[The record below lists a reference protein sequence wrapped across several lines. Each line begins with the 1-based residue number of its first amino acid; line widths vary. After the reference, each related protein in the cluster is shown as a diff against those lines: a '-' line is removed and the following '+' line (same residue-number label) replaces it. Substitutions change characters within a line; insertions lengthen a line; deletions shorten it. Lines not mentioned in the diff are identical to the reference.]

1 MATNKGGTDG
11 ARRPRRRRSSRWGNN
26 WQVRRATPG
35 ARRGS
40 RLMPP
45 VLTVIRWRH
54 LPAQVTAKDGRRTAK
69 RVLHRRFQVA
79 IDRAAMKAGK
89 KGFSEY
95 IGEWVSD
102 RRACTDDLEAEVAA
116 AADRLEHDHTRHVLA
131 ELITNGGWRD
141 PAAHPANATASA
153 PGGAEI
159 EGAPTPEEATAPAA
173 EEPA

>member
-1 MATNKGGTDG
+1 
-11 ARRPRRRRSSRWGNN
+11 
-26 WQVRRATPG
+26 
-35 ARRGS
+35 
-40 RLMPP
+40 MPP
-45 VLTVIRWRH
+45 VLTVIRWRDI
-54 LPAQVTAKDGRRTAK
+54 PAQVTAKDGRRTAK

-102 RRACTDDLEAEVAA
+102 RRACSDDLEAEVAA
-116 AADRLEHDHTRHVLA
+116 TADKLEHDHTRHVLA

-141 PAAHPANATASA
+141 PAAHPADPAVSA
-153 PGGAEI
+153 PGGVDPD
-159 EGAPTPEEATAPAA
+159 GASTAEEATASAA

>member
-1 MATNKGGTDG
+1 
-11 ARRPRRRRSSRWGNN
+11 
-26 WQVRRATPG
+26 
-35 ARRGS
+35 
-40 RLMPP
+40 MPP
-45 VLTVIRWRH
+45 VLTVIRWRDI
-54 LPAQVTAKDGRRTAK
+54 PAQVTAKDGRRTAK

-102 RRACTDDLEAEVAA
+102 RRACSDDLEAEVAA
-116 AADRLEHDHTRHVLA
+116 TADRLEHDHSRHVLA

-141 PAAHPANATASA
+141 PAAHPADTTVSAT
-153 PGGAEI
+153 GAGDPD
-159 EGAPTPEEATAPAA
+159 GAVTAEEATAPAA